1 MPKPKILIQLD
12 TDPQP
17 SVFDAVVAIDAG
29 VDQLLR
35 HGGVTVDEVRDLVY
49 GGMFTR
55 SPDDLKSTAV
65 FIGGSNVAAAEEI
78 LAQVRATFFG
88 PLRMSVLLDANGA
101 NTTAAAAVLAAAKH
115 MPLAGARALVLAA
128 TGPVGSRVVR
138 LLAGRGASVRVGSRD
153 FSRAEAVCRDVIKRN
168 SAADVSP
175 YFVTNVSE
183 LKSAL
188 EGVRL
193 VVAAGPP
200 GVTLLPSA
208 VRRACSTL
216 EVAIDLNA
224 VPPLGIEGLEATDRG
239 QSRDGI
245 ITYGAIGV
253 GALKMK
259 AHKRAI
265 QRLFESNDQ
274 VLDAEEVLDLAAAQ
288 AT

>member
-1 MPKPKILIQLD
+1 MSKPKILIQLD

-29 VDQLLR
+29 VDHLLR

-55 SPDDLKSTAV
+55 GPDDLTSTAV
-65 FIGGSNVAAAEEI
+65 FIGGSNVAEAEAI
-78 LAQVRATFFG
+78 LEQVRKTFFG

-115 MPLAGARALVLAA
+115 ISLEGARALVMAA

-153 FSRAEAVCRDVIKRN
+153 LSRAKAVCRDVSERITG
-168 SAADVSP
+168 ADLSP
-175 YFVTNVSE
+175 SFVTNDGE

-188 EGVRL
+188 DGVQL
-193 VVAAGPP
+193 AIAAGPP
-200 GVTLLPSA
+200 GVRLMPAS
-208 VRRACSTL
+208 VRRQCKTL
-216 EVAIDLNA
+216 QVAIDLNA
-224 VPPLGIEGLEATDRG
+224 VPPSGIEAIEPIDRG
-239 QSRDGI
+239 TPRDD
-245 ITYGAIGV
+245 ITVYGAIGV

-265 QRLFESNDQ
+265 QRLFESNDLI
-274 VLDAEEVLDLAAAQ
+274 LDAEQVLELAGDVK
-288 AT
+288 

>member
-1 MPKPKILIQLD
+1 MAKPKILIQFD

-35 HGGVTVDEVRDLVY
+35 HGSVTVEEVRDLVY

-115 MPLAGARALVLAA
+115 IPLAGARALVLAA

-168 SAADVSP
+168 CSADISP
-175 YFVTNVSE
+175 YLVTNDSE
-183 LKSAL
+183 LTAAL
-188 EGVRL
+188 DGVRL

-200 GVTLLPSA
+200 GATLLPSTI
-208 VRRACSTL
+208 RRACSTL

-224 VPPLGIEGLEATDRG
+224 VPPLGIEGLEASDRG

-245 ITYGAIGV
+245 ITYSAIGV

-274 VLDAEEVLDLAAAQ
+274 VLDAEGVLDLAAAQ

>member
-1 MPKPKILIQLD
+1 MAKPKILIQLD

-17 SVFDAVVAIDAG
+17 SVFDAVVAIDTG

-55 SPDDLKSTAV
+55 SPDDLKSTAI

-78 LAQVRATFFG
+78 LDQVRKTFFG

-115 MPLAGARALVLAA
+115 ISLSGTRALVLAA

-138 LLAGRGASVRVGSRD
+138 LLAGQGAIVRVGSRD
-153 FSRAEAVCRDVIKRN
+153 RSRAETVCRGVCER
-168 SAADVSP
+168 SAGADVSP
-175 YFVTNVSE
+175 CFVASDSE
-183 LKSAL
+183 LKAAL
-188 EGVRL
+188 DDVKL

-200 GVTLLPSA
+200 GVQLLRSS
-208 VRRACSTL
+208 VLRECKTL

-224 VPPLGIEGLEATDRG
+224 VPPPGIEGIEPIERG
-239 QSRDGI
+239 TSRDGL

-274 VLDAEEVLDLAAAQ
+274 ILDAEQVLELASAP
-288 AT
+288 

>member
-1 MPKPKILIQLD
+1 ML
-12 TDPQP
+12 PQVGLRV
-17 SVFDAVVAIDAG
+17 SV
-29 VDQLLR
+29 
-35 HGGVTVDEVRDLVY
+35 
-49 GGMFTR
+49 M
-55 SPDDLKSTAV
+55 
-65 FIGGSNVAAAEEI
+65 
-78 LAQVRATFFG
+78 
-88 PLRMSVLLDANGA
+88 LDANGA

-115 MPLAGARALVLAA
+115 MPLDGARALVLAA

-138 LLAGRGASVRVGSRD
+138 LLAGRSASVRVGSRD
-153 FSRAEAVCRDVIKRN
+153 FSRAEAVCRDVTKRN
-168 SAADVSP
+168 SGADVSP
-175 YFVTNVSE
+175 YIVTNVSE

-208 VRRACSTL
+208 TRRACSTI

-224 VPPLGIEGLEATDRG
+224 VPPLGIEGIEATDRG

-245 ITYGAIGV
+245 IAYGAIGV

>member
-1 MPKPKILIQLD
+1 MAKPKILIQLD

-17 SVFDAVVAIDAG
+17 SVFDSVVAIDAG
-29 VDQLLR
+29 VDHLLR

-55 SPDDLKSTAV
+55 GPDDLKSTAV
-65 FIGGSNVAAAEEI
+65 YIGGSNVAEAEAIFE
-78 LAQVRATFFG
+78 QVRKTFFG

-101 NTTAAAAVLAAAKH
+101 NTTAAAAVIAAAKH
-115 MPLAGARALVLAA
+115 IALAGARALVLAA

-153 FSRAEAVCRDVIKRN
+153 LGRAAAVCDGVSEHI
-168 SAADVSP
+168 AGADVSAC
-175 YFVTNVSE
+175 FVTNDSE
-183 LKSAL
+183 LKAAL
-188 EGVRL
+188 DGVQL

-200 GVTLLPSA
+200 GVRLMPAS
-208 VRRACSTL
+208 VRRECKTL
-216 EVAIDLNA
+216 QVAIDLNA
-224 VPPLGIEGLEATDRG
+224 VPPSGIEGIEPIDRG
-239 QSRDGI
+239 APRDD
-245 ITYGAIGV
+245 ITVYGAIGV

-274 VLDAEEVLDLAAAQ
+274 ILDAEQVLELTTASS
-288 AT
+288 